1 MAATIPSG
9 LATLSAAPRRRD
21 VDFRPSRSSVR
32 QTSSPEQRRSPMLGR
47 KDYTPEELEAA
58 TTAVGGT
65 LAAYRMLVDAV
76 GRATDD
82 PEVTAALGAFEPH
95 LFNEL
100 ALALDRR
107 FVHRLRVVTGKDGN
121 ALNELE
127 LMTES
132 LMNNDAVMRTNNVI
146 KLKPGE
152 TVLKIEPGERI
163 ALSAA
168 QFERLS
174 EAVLREIRAKFV

>member
-1 MAATIPSG
+1 
-9 LATLSAAPRRRD
+9 
-21 VDFRPSRSSVR
+21 
-32 QTSSPEQRRSPMLGR
+32 MLGR
-47 KDYTPEELEAA
+47 KDYTPEELDAA
-58 TTAVGGT
+58 TTAVGET
-65 LAAYRMLVDAV
+65 LAAYRTLVDAV

-82 PEVTAALGAFEPH
+82 AEVTAALGAFEPH

-107 FVHRLRVVTGKDGN
+107 FVHRLRVTTGKDGTP
-121 ALNELE
+121 LNELE

-132 LMNNDAVMRTNNVI
+132 LMNNDGVLRGNKVI
-146 KLKPGE
+146 KLVPAE
-152 TVLKIEPGERI
+152 TVLRIEPGEPI

-174 EAVLREIRAKFV
+174 DAVLAEIRAKFV

>member
-9 LATLSAAPRRRD
+9 LATLSAAPRGRD
-21 VDFRPSRSSVR
+21 VDFRISRSSVR
-32 QTSSPEQRRSPMLGR
+32 QTSSPQHRRSPMLGR

-58 TTAVGGT
+58 TPAVGET
-65 LAAYRMLVDAV
+65 LAAYRALVDAI

-107 FVHRLRVVTGKDGN
+107 FVHRLRVTTGKD
-121 ALNELE
+121 
-127 LMTES
+127 
-132 LMNNDAVMRTNNVI
+132 
-146 KLKPGE
+146 
-152 TVLKIEPGERI
+152 
-163 ALSAA
+163 
-168 QFERLS
+168 
-174 EAVLREIRAKFV
+174 

>member
-1 MAATIPSG
+1 
-9 LATLSAAPRRRD
+9 
-21 VDFRPSRSSVR
+21 
-32 QTSSPEQRRSPMLGR
+32 MLGR
-47 KDYTPEELEAA
+47 KDYTPEELDAA
-58 TTAVGGT
+58 TTAVGET
-65 LAAYRMLVDAV
+65 LAAYRTLVDAV

-107 FVHRLRVVTGKDGN
+107 FVHRLRVTTGKDGTP
-121 ALNELE
+121 LNELE

-132 LMNNDAVMRTNNVI
+132 LMNNDGVLRGNKVI
-146 KLKPGE
+146 KLVPAE
-152 TVLKIEPGERI
+152 TVLRIEPGEPI

-174 EAVLREIRAKFV
+174 DAVLAEIRAKFV

>member
-1 MAATIPSG
+1 
-9 LATLSAAPRRRD
+9 
-21 VDFRPSRSSVR
+21 
-32 QTSSPEQRRSPMLGR
+32 MLGR
-47 KDYTPEELEAA
+47 KDYTPEELDAA
-58 TTAVGGT
+58 TTAVGET
-65 LAAYRMLVDAV
+65 LAAYRTLVDAV

-82 PEVTAALGAFEPH
+82 AEVTAALGAFEPH

-107 FVHRLRVVTGKDGN
+107 FVHRLRVTTGKDGTP
-121 ALNELE
+121 LNELE

-132 LMNNDAVMRTNNVI
+132 LMNNDGVLRGNKVI
-146 KLKPGE
+146 KLVPAE
-152 TVLKIEPGERI
+152 TVLRIEPSEPI

-174 EAVLREIRAKFV
+174 DAVLAEIRAKFV